1 MKIKLYHYTSS
12 LRSSLYGKFRMAVT
26 RLLLETEVMLMVCT
40 KSIKLW
46 WTTTIVSRAVKL
58 HTLWRSTLTLASS
71 SLLKF
76 FRIIRSTLEAVV
88 KK

>member
-1 MKIKLYHYTSS
+1 MNSFL
-12 LRSSLYGKFRMAVT
+12 SSLYGKFRKAVT
-26 RLLLETEVMLMVCT
+26 QLLLETEVMLMGCI

-58 HTLWRSTLTLASS
+58 RTAWRSTLTLASS

-76 FRIIRSTLEAVV
+76 CRIIRSTLEAVA